1 MNSNFSLKNVL
12 LFAKNLCKM
21 VDLDVDYD
29 ECKNIMLG
37 HKTSITNNEKKVKN
51 IYDSLNYLLAQKENN
66 IDESIIKKW
75 YFILYEK
82 TVDNM
87 LTIRIINTIYN
98 LNNETIIENIDNTIK
113 EIKEFS
119 NDNVIC
125 LQWLYY
131 LLYKNG
137 YTTLLLNKNEVF
149 SLQNELNKDNKISK
163 ETILKLILTQQVTH
177 EPNNRKIT
185 KQEIIKEILINKN
198 IFKDHL
204 KISHISLFGSFSKD
218 EDTLES
224 DIDLLVSF
232 EEVSSYSKKK
242 SRVTLLKDILE
253 KSLGR
258 QIDVLEISN
267 NIDHNT
273 YYAIKTAIKIY

>member
-21 VDLDVDYD
+21 INLDIDYD
-29 ECKNIMLG
+29 ECKNIMQG
-37 HKTSITNNEKKVKN
+37 YKSSITNNEKKVKN

-66 IDESIIKKW
+66 IDDSIIKKW

-82 TVDNM
+82 QINTI
-87 LTIRIINTIYN
+87 LTIKIINSIYN
-98 LNNETIIENIDNTIK
+98 LNKETIIENIENTIK

-119 NDNVIC
+119 NDDVIC
-125 LQWLYY
+125 LQWVYY

-163 ETILKLILTQQVTH
+163 ETILKLILTQQVIY
-177 EPNNRKIT
+177 EPSNRKIT
-185 KQEIIKEILINKN
+185 KQEIIKEILINEN
-198 IFKDHL
+198 IFKDYL

-232 EEVSSYSKKK
+232 EDVSSYSQKK

>member
-1 MNSNFSLKNVL
+1 MNNDYSLKNVL
-12 LFAKNLCKM
+12 LFAKNLCKIIN
-21 VDLDVDYD
+21 LDIDYD
-29 ECKNIMLG
+29 EYKNIMLG
-37 HKTSITNNEKKVKN
+37 YKTVITNNEKKVKN

-82 TVDNM
+82 PIDNI
-87 LTIRIINTIYN
+87 LTIKIINTIFN
-98 LNNETIIENIDNTIK
+98 LNNETILENIENTIK

-149 SLQNELNKDNKISK
+149 SLQNELNKKNKISI
-163 ETILKLILTQQVTH
+163 ETMLKLILTQQIIN

-185 KQEIIKEILINKN
+185 KQEIINEILINKN
-198 IFKDHL
+198 IFKDYL

-232 EEVSSYSKKK
+232 EDVSSYSQKK
-242 SRVTLLKDILE
+242 SKVSLLKDMLE

-273 YYAIKTAIKIY
+273 FYAIKTAIKIY

>member
-1 MNSNFSLKNVL
+1 MNNDYSLKNVL

-21 VDLDVDYD
+21 INLDIDYD
-29 ECKNIMLG
+29 ECKNIMQG
-37 HKTSITNNEKKVKN
+37 YKTVITNNEKKVKN

-66 IDESIIKKW
+66 IDDSIIKKW

-82 TVDNM
+82 QINTI
-87 LTIRIINTIYN
+87 LTIKIINSIYN
-98 LNNETIIENIDNTIK
+98 LNIETIIENIENTIK

-119 NDNVIC
+119 NDDIIC

-149 SLQNELNKDNKISK
+149 SLQNELNKYNKFSK
-163 ETILKLILTQQVTH
+163 ETILKLILTQQVIN
-177 EPNNRKIT
+177 ESNNRKIT

-198 IFKDHL
+198 IFKDYL

-218 EDTLES
+218 EDTLAS

-232 EEVSSYSKKK
+232 EGVSSYSQKK
-242 SRVTLLKDILE
+242 SRVAILKDILE

>member
-1 MNSNFSLKNVL
+1 MNNDYFLKNVL

-21 VDLDVDYD
+21 INLDIDYD

-37 HKTSITNNEKKVKN
+37 YKTSITNNEKKVKN
-51 IYDSLNYLLAQKENN
+51 IYDSLNYLLVQKENN

-98 LNNETIIENIDNTIK
+98 LNNETIIENIENTIK

-149 SLQNELNKDNKISK
+149 SLQNELNKNNKISI
-163 ETILKLILTQQVTH
+163 ETILKLVLTQQVIN
-177 EPNNRKIT
+177 EPNNRKIK
-185 KQEIIKEILINKN
+185 KQEIINEILINKN
-198 IFKDHL
+198 IFKDYL

-232 EEVSSYSKKK
+232 EDVSSYSQKK

-267 NIDHNT
+267 NIDQNT
-273 YYAIKTAIKIY
+273 FYAIKTAIKIY

>member
-1 MNSNFSLKNVL
+1 MNNDYSLKNVL
-12 LFAKNLCKM
+12 LFAKNLCKIIN
-21 VDLDVDYD
+21 LDIDYD

-37 HKTSITNNEKKVKN
+37 YKTSITNNEKKVKN

-66 IDESIIKKW
+66 IDDSIIKKW
-75 YFILYEK
+75 YLILYEK
-82 TVDNM
+82 QINTI
-87 LTIRIINTIYN
+87 LTIKIINTIYN
-98 LNNETIIENIDNTIK
+98 LNNETIIENIENTIK

-163 ETILKLILTQQVTH
+163 ETILKLILTQQVIN
-177 EPNNRKIT
+177 EPSNRQIT
-185 KQEIIKEILINKN
+185 KQEIIKEILFNKN
-198 IFKDHL
+198 IFKDYL

-232 EEVSSYSKKK
+232 EDASSYSQKK
-242 SRVTLLKDILE
+242 SRVALLKDILE

>member
-1 MNSNFSLKNVL
+1 M
-12 LFAKNLCKM
+12 
-21 VDLDVDYD
+21 
-29 ECKNIMLG
+29 
-37 HKTSITNNEKKVKN
+37 T
-51 IYDSLNYLLAQKENN
+51 
-66 IDESIIKKW
+66 IK
-75 YFILYEK
+75 
-82 TVDNM
+82 
-87 LTIRIINTIYN
+87 IINTIYN
-98 LNNETIIENIDNTIK
+98 LINETILENIENTIK

-163 ETILKLILTQQVTH
+163 ETIFKLILTQQVIY

-185 KQEIIKEILINKN
+185 KQEIINEILINKN
-198 IFKDHL
+198 IFKDYL
-204 KISHISLFGSFSKD
+204 KINHISLFGSFSKE

-232 EEVSSYSKKK
+232 EDVSSYSQKRSKV
-242 SRVTLLKDILE
+242 SILKDILE

-258 QIDVLEISN
+258 QIDVLEI
-267 NIDHNT
+267 
-273 YYAIKTAIKIY
+273 K

>member
-1 MNSNFSLKNVL
+1 MNNDYSLKNVL

-21 VDLDVDYD
+21 INLDIDYD

-37 HKTSITNNEKKVKN
+37 YKSSITNNEKKAKN

-66 IDESIIKKW
+66 IDDSIIKKW

-82 TVDNM
+82 Q
-87 LTIRIINTIYN
+87 INTILTFKIINSIYN
-98 LNNETIIENIDNTIK
+98 INNETIIENIENTIK

-119 NDNVIC
+119 NDDVIC
-125 LQWLYY
+125 LQWVYY

-149 SLQNELNKDNKISK
+149 SFQNELNKDNKISK
-163 ETILKLILTQQVTH
+163 ETIFKLILTQQVIY

-198 IFKDHL
+198 IFKDYL

-232 EEVSSYSKKK
+232 EDVSSYSQKKN
-242 SRVTLLKDILE
+242 RVALLKDVLE

-267 NIDHNT
+267 NIDQNT
-273 YYAIKTAIKIY
+273 FYAIKTAIKIY

>member
-1 MNSNFSLKNVL
+1 MNNDYFLKNVL
-12 LFAKNLCKM
+12 LFVKNLCKM
-21 VDLDVDYD
+21 INLDIDYD

-37 HKTSITNNEKKVKN
+37 YKTSITYNEKKVKN
-51 IYDSLNYLLAQKENN
+51 IYDSLNYLLSQKENN
-66 IDESIIKKW
+66 IDDSIIKKW

-82 TVDNM
+82 QINTI
-87 LTIRIINTIYN
+87 LTIKIINSIYN
-98 LNNETIIENIDNTIK
+98 LNNETIIENIENTIK
-113 EIKEFS
+113 EIKEFA
-119 NDNVIC
+119 NDDVIC
-125 LQWLYY
+125 LQWVYY

-163 ETILKLILTQQVTH
+163 ETILKLILTQQVIN

-185 KQEIIKEILINKN
+185 KQEIIKEILINEN
-198 IFKDHL
+198 IFKDYL

-218 EDTLES
+218 EDTLAS

-232 EEVSSYSKKK
+232 EGVSSYSQKK
-242 SRVTLLKDILE
+242 SRVAILKDILE

>member
-1 MNSNFSLKNVL
+1 MNNDYSLKNVL
-12 LFAKNLCKM
+12 LFTKNLCKM
-21 VDLDVDYD
+21 INLDVDYD
-29 ECKNIMLG
+29 ECKNLMLG
-37 HKTSITNNEKKVKN
+37 YKTVITNNEKLVKC

-82 TVDNM
+82 QINTI
-87 LTIRIINTIYN
+87 LTIKIINSIYN
-98 LNNETIIENIDNTIK
+98 LNNETILENIENTIK
-113 EIKEFS
+113 QIKNFS

-137 YTTLLLNKNEVF
+137 YTTLLLNKNEVL

-163 ETILKLILTQQVTH
+163 EIILKLILTQQVIN
-177 EPNNRKIT
+177 EPNNRIIT
-185 KQEIIKEILINKN
+185 KQEIINKILINKN
-198 IFKDHL
+198 IFKDYL
-204 KISHISLFGSFSKD
+204 KINHISLFGSFSKD

-224 DIDLLVSF
+224 DIDLLLSF
-232 EEVSSYSKKK
+232 EDVYSYSQKK
-242 SRVTLLKDILE
+242 SKVTLLKDILE
-253 KSLGR
+253 KSLNR
-258 QIDVLEISN
+258 KIDVLEISN

-273 YYAIKTAIKIY
+273 FYAIKTAIKIY

>member
-1 MNSNFSLKNVL
+1 MNNDYSLKNVL

-21 VDLDVDYD
+21 INLDIDYD
-29 ECKNIMLG
+29 ECKNIMQG
-37 HKTSITNNEKKVKN
+37 YKTVITNNEKKVKN

-66 IDESIIKKW
+66 IDDSIIKKW

-82 TVDNM
+82 QINTI
-87 LTIRIINTIYN
+87 LTIKIINSIYN
-98 LNNETIIENIDNTIK
+98 LNIETIIENIENTIK

-119 NDNVIC
+119 NDDIIC

-149 SLQNELNKDNKISK
+149 SLQNELNKYNKFSK
-163 ETILKLILTQQVTH
+163 ETILKLILTQQVIN
-177 EPNNRKIT
+177 ESNNRKIT

-198 IFKDHL
+198 IFKDYL
-204 KISHISLFGSFSKD
+204 KISHISLFGTFSKD

-232 EEVSSYSKKK
+232 EDVSSYSQKK

-267 NIDHNT
+267 NIDQNT
-273 YYAIKTAIKIY
+273 FYAIKTAIKIY

>member
-1 MNSNFSLKNVL
+1 MNNDYFLKNVL

-98 LNNETIIENIDNTIK
+98 LNNETIIENIENTAK

-149 SLQNELNKDNKISK
+149 SLQKELNKDNKISK
-163 ETILKLILTQQVTH
+163 ETILNLILTQQVIY
-177 EPNNRKIT
+177 EPNIRKIT
-185 KQEIIKEILINKN
+185 KQEIIKEISINKN
-198 IFKDHL
+198 TFKDYL
-204 KISHISLFGSFSKD
+204 KISHISLFGSFSKE
-218 EDTLES
+218 EDTLERN
-224 DIDLLVSF
+224 IDLLVSF
-232 EEVSSYSKKK
+232 EDVSSYSQKRNKV
-242 SRVTLLKDILE
+242 SILKDILE

-258 QIDVLEISN
+258 QIDVLEI
-267 NIDHNT
+267 
-273 YYAIKTAIKIY
+273 K

>member
-1 MNSNFSLKNVL
+1 MNNDYSLKNVL
-12 LFAKNLCKM
+12 LFTKNLCKM
-21 VDLDVDYD
+21 INLDVDYD

-37 HKTSITNNEKKVKN
+37 YKTAITNNEKKVKN
-51 IYDSLNYLLAQKENN
+51 IYDSLNYLLTQKENN

-82 TVDNM
+82 QINTI
-87 LTIRIINTIYN
+87 LTIKIINSIYN
-98 LNNETIIENIDNTIK
+98 LNNETIIENIENTIK
-113 EIKEFS
+113 QIKKFS

-163 ETILKLILTQQVTH
+163 ETILKLILTQQVIN

-185 KQEIIKEILINKN
+185 KHEIVNEILINKN
-198 IFKDHL
+198 LFKDHL
-204 KISHISLFGSFSKD
+204 KISHISLFGSFSKE

-232 EEVSSYSKKK
+232 DDVSSYSQKK
-242 SRVTLLKDILE
+242 SRVSLLKDLLE

-273 YYAIKTAIKIY
+273 FYAIKTAIKIY

>member
-1 MNSNFSLKNVL
+1 MNNDYSLKNVL

-21 VDLDVDYD
+21 INLDIDYD
-29 ECKNIMLG
+29 ECKNIMQG
-37 HKTSITNNEKKVKN
+37 YKTVITNNEKKVKN

-66 IDESIIKKW
+66 IDDSIIKKW

-82 TVDNM
+82 QINTI
-87 LTIRIINTIYN
+87 LTIKIINSIYN
-98 LNNETIIENIDNTIK
+98 LNIETIIENIENTIK

-119 NDNVIC
+119 NDDIIC

-149 SLQNELNKDNKISK
+149 SLQNELNKYNKFSK
-163 ETILKLILTQQVTH
+163 ETILKLILTQQVIN
-177 EPNNRKIT
+177 ESNNRKIT

-198 IFKDHL
+198 IFKDYL

-218 EDTLES
+218 EDTLAS

-232 EEVSSYSKKK
+232 EGVSSYSQKK
-242 SRVTLLKDILE
+242 SRVATLKDILE

>member
-1 MNSNFSLKNVL
+1 MNNDYSLKNVV
-12 LFAKNLCKM
+12 LFTKNLCKM
-21 VDLDVDYD
+21 IYLDVDYD

-37 HKTSITNNEKKVKN
+37 YKTVITNNEKKAKN

-66 IDESIIKKW
+66 IDESTIKKW

-82 TVDNM
+82 SIDNI
-87 LTIRIINTIYN
+87 LTIKIINTIYN
-98 LNNETIIENIDNTIK
+98 LNNETILENIENTIK
-113 EIKEFS
+113 EIKEFT
-119 NDNVIC
+119 NDNIIC

-149 SLQNELNKDNKISK
+149 LLQNELNKDNKISK
-163 ETILKLILTQQVTH
+163 ETILKIILTQQVIN

-185 KQEIIKEILINKN
+185 KQEIINEILINKN
-198 IFKDHL
+198 IFKDYL
-204 KISHISLFGSFSKD
+204 RICHISLFGSFSKD

-232 EEVSSYSKKK
+232 EDVSSYSQKK
-242 SRVTLLKDILE
+242 SKVSLLKDILE

-273 YYAIKTAIKIY
+273 FYAIKTAIKIY

>member
-1 MNSNFSLKNVL
+1 MNNDYSLKNVL

-21 VDLDVDYD
+21 INLDIDYD

-37 HKTSITNNEKKVKN
+37 YKTSITNNEKKAKN

-66 IDESIIKKW
+66 LDYSIIKKW

-82 TVDNM
+82 QINTI
-87 LTIRIINTIYN
+87 LTIKIINTIYN
-98 LNNETIIENIDNTIK
+98 LNNETIIENIENTIK

-125 LQWLYY
+125 LQWVYY

-137 YTTLLLNKNEVF
+137 YTTLLLNKNDVF

-163 ETILKLILTQQVTH
+163 ETILKLILTQQVIN

-198 IFKDHL
+198 IFKDYL

-232 EEVSSYSKKK
+232 EDVSSYSQKK

-273 YYAIKTAIKIY
+273 FYSIKTAIKIY

>member
-1 MNSNFSLKNVL
+1 MNNDYSLKNVL

-21 VDLDVDYD
+21 INLDIDYD
-29 ECKNIMLG
+29 ECKNIMQG
-37 HKTSITNNEKKVKN
+37 YKSSITNNEKKAKN

-66 IDESIIKKW
+66 IDDSIIKKW

-82 TVDNM
+82 QINTI
-87 LTIRIINTIYN
+87 LTIKIINSIYN
-98 LNNETIIENIDNTIK
+98 LNNETIIENIENTIK

-163 ETILKLILTQQVTH
+163 ETILKLILTQQVIH

-198 IFKDHL
+198 IFKDYL

-232 EEVSSYSKKK
+232 EDVSSYTQKTSKV
-242 SRVTLLKDILE
+242 SLLKDILE

-267 NIDHNT
+267 NIDQNT
-273 YYAIKTAIKIY
+273 FYAIKTAIKIY

>member
-1 MNSNFSLKNVL
+1 MNNDYSLKNVL

-21 VDLDVDYD
+21 INLDIDYD
-29 ECKNIMLG
+29 ECKNIMQG
-37 HKTSITNNEKKVKN
+37 YKTVITNNEKKVKN

-66 IDESIIKKW
+66 IDDSIIKKW

-82 TVDNM
+82 QINTI
-87 LTIRIINTIYN
+87 LTIKIINSIYN
-98 LNNETIIENIDNTIK
+98 LNNETIIENIENTIK

-119 NDNVIC
+119 NDIIIC

-149 SLQNELNKDNKISK
+149 LLQNELNKDNKISK
-163 ETILKLILTQQVTH
+163 ETILKLILTQQVIY

-185 KQEIIKEILINKN
+185 KQEIIKEILINEN
-198 IFKDHL
+198 TFKDYL

-232 EEVSSYSKKK
+232 EDVSSYSQKK

>member
-1 MNSNFSLKNVL
+1 MNNDYSLKNVL

-21 VDLDVDYD
+21 INLDIDYD
-29 ECKNIMLG
+29 ECKNLMLG
-37 HKTSITNNEKKVKN
+37 YKTVITNNEKKAKN

-66 IDESIIKKW
+66 IDDSIIKKW

-82 TVDNM
+82 QINTI
-87 LTIRIINTIYN
+87 LTIKIINSIYN
-98 LNNETIIENIDNTIK
+98 LNNETIIENIENTIK

-119 NDNVIC
+119 KDNVIC

-149 SLQNELNKDNKISK
+149 LLQNELNKDNKISK
-163 ETILKLILTQQVTH
+163 ETILKLILTQQVIY

-198 IFKDHL
+198 IFKDYL

-224 DIDLLVSF
+224 DIDLLVAF
-232 EEVSSYSKKK
+232 EDVSSYSQKK
-242 SRVTLLKDILE
+242 SRVALLKDILE

>member
-1 MNSNFSLKNVL
+1 MNNDYSLKNVL

-21 VDLDVDYD
+21 INLDIDYD

-37 HKTSITNNEKKVKN
+37 YKSSITNNEKKAKN

-66 IDESIIKKW
+66 IDDSIIKKW

-82 TVDNM
+82 QINTI
-87 LTIRIINTIYN
+87 LTIKIINSIYN
-98 LNNETIIENIDNTIK
+98 LNNETIIENIENTIK
-113 EIKEFS
+113 EIKEFA
-119 NDNVIC
+119 NDDVIC

-149 SLQNELNKDNKISK
+149 LLQNELNKDNKISK
-163 ETILKLILTQQVTH
+163 EIILKLILTQQVIY

-198 IFKDHL
+198 IFKDYL
-204 KISHISLFGSFSKD
+204 KIIHISLFGSFSKD
-218 EDTLES
+218 EDTLAS

-232 EEVSSYSKKK
+232 EDVSSYSQKK
-242 SRVTLLKDILE
+242 SRVALLKDILE

-273 YYAIKTAIKIY
+273 FYAIKTAIKIY

>member
-1 MNSNFSLKNVL
+1 MNNDYSLKNVL

-21 VDLDVDYD
+21 INLDIDYD
-29 ECKNIMLG
+29 ECKNIMQG
-37 HKTSITNNEKKVKN
+37 YKTVITNNEKKVKN

-66 IDESIIKKW
+66 IDDSIIKKW

-82 TVDNM
+82 QINTI
-87 LTIRIINTIYN
+87 LTIKIINSIYN
-98 LNNETIIENIDNTIK
+98 LNIETIIENIENTIK

-119 NDNVIC
+119 NDIIIC

-131 LLYKNG
+131 FLYKNG

-149 SLQNELNKDNKISK
+149 SLQNELNKYNKFSK
-163 ETILKLILTQQVTH
+163 ETILKLILTQQVIN
-177 EPNNRKIT
+177 ESNNRKIT
-185 KQEIIKEILINKN
+185 KQEIIKEILINEN
-198 IFKDHL
+198 TFKDYL

-218 EDTLES
+218 EDTLAS

-232 EEVSSYSKKK
+232 EGVSSYSQKK
-242 SRVTLLKDILE
+242 SRVAILKDILE

>member
-1 MNSNFSLKNVL
+1 MNNDYSLKNVL

-29 ECKNIMLG
+29 ECKNLMLG
-37 HKTSITNNEKKVKN
+37 YKTSITNNEKKVKN

-66 IDESIIKKW
+66 IDESTIKKW

-82 TVDNM
+82 TVDNI

-98 LNNETIIENIDNTIK
+98 LNNETIIENIENTIK

-149 SLQNELNKDNKISK
+149 SLQNELNKDNKISI
-163 ETILKLILTQQVTH
+163 ETILKLILTQQIIN

-185 KQEIIKEILINKN
+185 KQEIINEILINKN
-198 IFKDHL
+198 IFKDYL

-232 EEVSSYSKKK
+232 EDVSSYSQKRSKV
-242 SRVTLLKDILE
+242 SILKDILE

-267 NIDHNT
+267 SIDHNT
-273 YYAIKTAIKIY
+273 FYAIKTAIKIY

>member
-1 MNSNFSLKNVL
+1 MNNDYSLKNVL
-12 LFAKNLCKM
+12 LFVKNLCKM
-21 VDLDVDYD
+21 INLDIDYD
-29 ECKNIMLG
+29 ECKNLMLG

-98 LNNETIIENIDNTIK
+98 LNNETIIENIENTIK

-163 ETILKLILTQQVTH
+163 ETILNLILTQQVIY
-177 EPNNRKIT
+177 EPNIRKIT

-198 IFKDHL
+198 IFKDYL

-232 EEVSSYSKKK
+232 EEVSSYSQKK

-273 YYAIKTAIKIY
+273 FYAIKTAIKIY

>member
-1 MNSNFSLKNVL
+1 MNNDYSLKNVL

-21 VDLDVDYD
+21 VNLDVNYD

-37 HKTSITNNEKKVKN
+37 YKTVITNNEKIVKN
-51 IYDSLNYLLAQKENN
+51 IYDSLNYLINQKENN
-66 IDESIIKKW
+66 IDDSIIKKW
-75 YFILYEK
+75 HFILYEK
-82 TVDNM
+82 SVDNI
-87 LTIRIINTIYN
+87 LTIKIINSIYN
-98 LNNETIIENIDNTIK
+98 LNNETIPENIENTIK

-149 SLQNELNKDNKISK
+149 LLQNELNKNNKVSI
-163 ETILKLILTQQVTH
+163 EIILKLILTQQVIY
-177 EPNNRKIT
+177 ESNNRKIT
-185 KQEIIKEILINKN
+185 KQEIINKILINKN
-198 IFKDHL
+198 IFKDYL

-232 EEVSSYSKKK
+232 EDVSSYSQKK
-242 SRVTLLKDILE
+242 SKVTLLKDILE
-253 KSLGR
+253 KSFKR

-273 YYAIKTAIKIY
+273 FYAIKTAIKIY